1 MEKQK
6 WTFCCCCCI
15 ALLLPLLL
23 IAPCF
28 AEEGGDELGKTL
40 VEKKCTICHSIDR
53 VYGAEKNHSEWK
65 QTVEK
70 MMRYSDQ
77 MNFLNQKEKKTVI
90 EFLAYRKTAQADSE
104 Q

>member
-1 MEKQK
+1 MMKQRIFSCCS
-6 WTFCCCCCI
+6 FC
-15 ALLLPLLL
+15 AVLLVILMVTTISL
-23 IAPCF
+23 
-28 AEEGGDELGKTL
+28 AEEKPGKIL

-53 VYGAEKNHSEWK
+53 VYSAKKKHPEWK

-77 MNFLNQKEKKTVI
+77 MNFLNQKEKETVI
-90 EFLAYRKTAQADSE
+90 EFLANRKIKLADSE